1 MPKTGLIPAKLTAGP
16 RLLSGSSANEAGYA
30 PALKSGTEF

>member
-1 MPKTGLIPAKLTAGP
+1 MPKTGLIPVKLTAGL
-16 RLLSGSSANEAGYA
+16 RLLNGSSANKAGYA